1 MRGAPQHAQSG
12 RYADPMRI
20 ALVSPYSWTYQGG
33 VNKHVEALAE
43 QFISRG
49 DHVRVLAPWD
59 PPDLISRRLHRSQP
73 ELREAP
79 DYLVPLGRTVGI
91 GANGAVSNLSV
102 FPEGPISLRRE
113 LRSGSYDVVH
123 VHEPLAPIVGWD
135 ATVFRGAPV
144 VGTFHAYSTKPF
156 PNHVG
161 TLLGARRRF
170 NQLSARIAVSEAAA
184 WTGRRWFG
192 GDYAIVP
199 NGVDL
204 EAAPTGPKSASDELR
219 LVFVGRAEERK
230 GLPVLL
236 SAFEALVEHVPS
248 GLTVVGPDPEEVS
261 RRVSNPELLRHIDV
275 LGKVSDSVLWRQLGE
290 ADVLCAPSLAG
301 ESFGM
306 VLIEAMAAGTPVIA
320 SHIAGYSDV
329 VTNGVDGILVPPA
342 DPQALAEELQILWHE
357 PERIHAMG
365 EAGRRSAER
374 YAWPRIA
381 EEVTEVYERAIEPAR
396 PPVSRVEAAARR
408 TGLMAIDGSPRR
420 PARKL
425 PSLEPAR
432 TGHRGRRAARR
443 VAVGVAG
450 ILGLGLTALAAH
462 RIGVTQVAQSIID
475 SDIKWVVIAFCLMC
489 AAMFSRAASWMA
501 IARAALP
508 RRHIR
513 RRDVTSATMIGVLM
527 SATLPAR
534 LGEPARAMVLARRVG
549 RMRET
554 FAVLIGTL
562 VSQTA
567 LNILALVMLGA
578 IIVSTTDLFQAST
591 QKIFLVSMA
600 PLLLLIA
607 VLLAPSVLR
616 TNGEGRIARALGA
629 VRNALHQARQG
640 LVVFRDPRRGPLA
653 TLFQLFAWFL
663 QLLSCWA
670 LFAALGLDHQVG
682 IGAAA
687 ACLFAVN
694 VTAVVPATPSNIGI
708 FQVAVISVL
717 TAGFGVSSA
726 DALAYGVILQ
736 AVEIATA
743 VALGVPALV
752 REGVTWSDMR
762 MRALTAAPAQLEPH
776 PPRREAQRR
785 RRERISA

>member
-1 MRGAPQHAQSG
+1 VIHAQKPSQRS
-12 RYADPMRI
+12 RYPEPMRI

-33 VNKHVEALAE
+33 VNRHVEALAE
-43 QFISRG
+43 QFITRG

-59 PPDLISRRLHRSQP
+59 PPDAVSRRLHRSEP

-79 DYLVPLGRTVGI
+79 DYLVPLGRTLGV

-102 FPEGPISLRRE
+102 FPEGPIALRRE
-113 LRSGSYDVVH
+113 LRSGNYDVVH
-123 VHEPLAPIVGWD
+123 VHEPLAPTVGWD
-135 ATVFRGAPV
+135 AMVYRGAPV

-156 PNHVG
+156 PNYAA

-170 NQLSARIAVSEAAA
+170 NQLSARIAVSQAAA

-192 GDYAIVP
+192 GDYTIIP
-199 NGVDL
+199 NGVDVD
-204 EAAPTGPKSASDELR
+204 AAPNGVKEPSEELR
-219 LVFVGRAEERK
+219 LLFVGRAEERK

-248 GLTVVGPDPEEVS
+248 RLTVIGAEPEELS
-261 RRVSNPELLRHIDV
+261 RRVADPELLSHIDV
-275 LGKVSDSVLWRQLGE
+275 LGKVSDSVLWRHLGE

-306 VLIEAMAAGTPVIA
+306 VLIEAFAAGTPVIA
-320 SHIAGYSDV
+320 SHIAGYNDV

-357 PERIHAMG
+357 PERVVAMG
-365 EAGRRSAER
+365 RAGRKSAER

-381 EEVTEVYERAIEPAR
+381 DEVTQVYDQAIEPA
-396 PPVSRVEAAARR
+396 PEPISPVEAAARR
-408 TGLMAIDGSPRR
+408 TGLMTLDGGPRR

-425 PSLEPAR
+425 PSLEPAP
-432 TGHRGRRAARR
+432 TGGRGLRAARR
-443 VAVGVAG
+443 IGLGIAA
-450 ILGLGLTALAAH
+450 ILGLVLTALAAH
-462 RIGVTQVAQSIID
+462 RIGVTRVAQNIID
-475 SDIKWVVIAFCLMC
+475 SDVKWVVIACALMS
-489 AAMFSRAASWMA
+489 AAMFARAASWVA
-501 IARAALP
+501 ITRAALP
-508 RRHIR
+508 KRPVR

-534 LGEPARAMVLARRVG
+534 LGEPARALVLARRVG

-567 LNILALVMLGA
+567 LNILALVLLGG
-578 IIVSTTDLFQAST
+578 IIVSTTDLFQSST

-600 PLLLLIA
+600 PLLLLVA
-607 VLLAPSVLR
+607 VLLAPSVVR
-616 TNGEGRIARALGA
+616 TTGEGRLARALRA
-629 VRNALHQARQG
+629 IRNALKQARQG
-640 LVVFRDPRRGPLA
+640 LSVFRDPRRGPLA
-653 TLFQLFAWFL
+653 AFFQLFAWFL

-670 LFAALGLDHQVG
+670 LFAALGLDHRVG

-717 TAGFGVSSA
+717 TAGFGVSGA

-762 MRALTAAPAQLEPH
+762 LRALSAAPARLSERP
-776 PPRREAQRR
+776 R
-785 RRERISA
+785 RREREADVRVPVS